1 MNVQKQSI
9 GKAYYHQ
16 QMIKM
21 TYAYLPIFSL
31 IVLVCS
37 AFEKLRFFLYL
48 TVVGATYGYILNQM
62 KKKHVMIEF
71 KENDIMVDKTSYN
84 FKDIESYHLSLPL
97 NELLM
102 LRIRT
107 IDKKYLAVYVD
118 KDLKQTIEM
127 FFNKHFIISHKTNH
141 DNYLQY
147 GHLIFS
153 LLCIFLCGMM
163 YALYNLIYYKILN

>member
-1 MNVQKQSI
+1 MNVLRQNI

-21 TYAYLPIFSL
+21 AYVYLPIFSI

-37 AFEKLRFFLYL
+37 AFDKLRFFLYL
-48 TVVGATYGYILNQM
+48 TVVGASYGYILNQM
-62 KKKHVMIEF
+62 KKKHIMIEF
-71 KENDIMVDKTSYN
+71 RENDIMVDKSSYN

-107 IDKKYLAVYVD
+107 QGQKDLAIYVD
-118 KDLKQTIEM
+118 KDLRETIEI
-127 FFNKHFIISHKTNH
+127 FFNKHSIKSQKISY

-147 GHLIFS
+147 GHLIFGI
-153 LLCIFLCGMM
+153 LCICLCGLM
-163 YALYNLIYYKILN
+163 LTIYNFFYYKILN

>member
-1 MNVQKQSI
+1 MSNQKQNI

-21 TYAYLPIFSL
+21 AYTYLPIFSI

-37 AFEKLRFFLYL
+37 AFEKLKFFLYV

-62 KKKHVMIEF
+62 KKKHIMIEF
-71 KENDIMVDKTSYN
+71 ETDDIVLDQAKYN
-84 FKDIESYHLSLPL
+84 FKDIGSYYLSLPL

-107 IDKKYLAVYVD
+107 KDQKDMAVYVD
-118 KDLKQTIEM
+118 KDLKTTVEN
-127 FFNKHFIISHKTNH
+127 FFNNH
-141 DNYLQY
+141 TIKSQKINYDNYLQY
-147 GHLIFS
+147 GHA
-153 LLCIFLCGMM
+153 IFLI
-163 YALYNLIYYKILN
+163 LYIAICLLLYSTYNFIYHKVLN

>member
-1 MNVQKQSI
+1 M

-21 TYAYLPIFSL
+21 AYAYLPIFSI

-48 TVVGATYGYILNQM
+48 TVVGASYGYILNQM
-62 KKKHVMIEF
+62 KKKHIIIEIGT
-71 KENDIMVDKTSYN
+71 NDIILDQTRYN
-84 FKDIESYHLSLPL
+84 FKDIDSYYLSLPL

-107 IDKKYLAVYVD
+107 KDQKDLAVYVD
-118 KDLKQTIEM
+118 KDLRETIES
-127 FFNKHFIISHKTNH
+127 FFNNHSIKSQKISY
-141 DNYLQY
+141 DNYLKY
-147 GHLIFS
+147 GHLILPIIS
-153 LLCIFLCGMM
+153 IILCGLM
-163 YALYNLIYYKILN
+163 YGLYNFIYYKILN